1 MEERASVCAQWGVVW
16 GERAKE
22 PTHVGERARARVAP
36 PFICP
41 RPPGPALCKLG
52 SARSAVLPE
61 VLTLVLGPSFDL
73 LLSYFCELF
82 PSLSFSHRHFGPLFP
97 ILTTYTMTT
106 KPGVQVKVHSN
117 GMNCKFIE
125 RL

>member
-1 MEERASVCAQWGVVW
+1 MCARWGLVG
-16 GERAKE
+16 GERE
-22 PTHVGERARARVAP
+22 LESIGSSFYMP
-36 PFICP
+36 PS
-41 RPPGPALCKLG
+41 PGPALCKLG

-73 LLSYFCELF
+73 LLSYFWGLF

-97 ILTTYTMTT
+97 ILAAYTMTT

-117 GMNCKFIE
+117 DMNCKSIE
-125 RL
+125 SL